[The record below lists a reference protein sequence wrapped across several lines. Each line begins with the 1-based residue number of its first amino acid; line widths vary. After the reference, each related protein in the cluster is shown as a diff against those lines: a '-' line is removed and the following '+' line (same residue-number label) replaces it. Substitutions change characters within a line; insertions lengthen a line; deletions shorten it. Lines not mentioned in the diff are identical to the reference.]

1 MTNLFLTL
9 LDKVGVPIDKMG
21 NSSGRLDPLSV

>member
-1 MTNLFLTL
+1 MTNLFLSL

-21 NSSGRLDPLSV
+21 NSSGRLDPLAV